1 MASVTQTIPSFTGGI
16 SEQPDQ
22 LKFPGQVKDVVN
34 AIPDITRGL
43 YKRPGAKRVGTTP
56 LANVQSG
63 GSWFHY
69 HRDDEEGSYIGQVA
83 ADGQL
88 RMWKADGDNAG
99 AAQTIVYGTGG
110 QTAIQNY
117 LATSN
122 AENIQFLTINDT
134 TFVSSRDSTNSH
146 TLVGTTGTTT
156 DNPNAHFA
164 FVEVTRTENGRQ
176 YGLNLYNNNSTTS
189 FTRAT
194 RIKIQSDTLD
204 ESGGTGQCR
213 GIGIQTFSVDSGSK
227 KNLIFKLD
235 IRGQQGNIG
244 GEGNTPQ
251 DFACAYA
258 RSIFLLHGGEGW
270 TTGDT
275 VTVTM
280 DQAKGRTVTGTSS
293 SGTGGNSCKGESPA
307 TYTIEVT
314 EHETVTVK
322 ANLKLVRPEPTPFDA
337 DTAVS
342 ADQVLGG
349 II

>member
-99 AAQTIVYGTGG
+99 AAQTITYGTGG

-134 TFVSSRDSTNSH
+134 TFVCSRDSSNSN
-146 TLVGTTGTTT
+146 TLVGSTGTTT
-156 DNPNAHFA
+156 DNPNTHFA
-164 FVEVTRTENGRQ
+164 FIEVTRTENGRQ
-176 YGLNLYNNNSTTS
+176 YGLNLYDNSNTTS
-189 FTRAT
+189 
-194 RIKIQSDTLD
+194 
-204 ESGGTGQCR
+204 
-213 GIGIQTFSVDSGSK
+213 
-227 KNLIFKLD
+227 
-235 IRGQQGNIG
+235 
-244 GEGNTPQ
+244 
-251 DFACAYA
+251 
-258 RSIFLLHGGEGW
+258 
-270 TTGDT
+270 
-275 VTVTM
+275 
-280 DQAKGRTVTGTSS
+280 
-293 SGTGGNSCKGESPA
+293 
-307 TYTIEVT
+307 
-314 EHETVTVK
+314 
-322 ANLKLVRPEPTPFDA
+322 
-337 DTAVS
+337 
-342 ADQVLGG
+342 
-349 II
+349 

>member
-1 MASVTQTIPSFTGGI
+1 MCI
-16 SEQPDQ
+16 
-22 LKFPGQVKDVVN
+22 
-34 AIPDITRGL
+34 
-43 YKRPGAKRVGTTP
+43 
-56 LANVQSG
+56 
-63 GSWFHY
+63 
-69 HRDDEEGSYIGQVA
+69 RDRSYIGQVA

-88 RMWKADGDNAG
+88 RMWKADGDNPG
-99 AAQTIVYGTGG
+99 VAQTIVYGTGG

-134 TFVSSRDSTNSH
+134 TFVSSRDSTNAN
-146 TLVGTTGTTT
+146 TLVGSTGTTT
-156 DNPNAHFA
+156 TNPNTHFA

-176 YGLNLYNNNSTTS
+176 YGLNLYNSNATTS

-258 RSIFLLHGGEGW
+258 RSIFLLHCG
-270 TTGDT
+270 
-275 VTVTM
+275 
-280 DQAKGRTVTGTSS
+280 
-293 SGTGGNSCKGESPA
+293 
-307 TYTIEVT
+307 
-314 EHETVTVK
+314 
-322 ANLKLVRPEPTPFDA
+322 
-337 DTAVS
+337 
-342 ADQVLGG
+342 
-349 II
+349 